1 MKTFS
6 GSVRIVWHQL
16 TRQKGLYLALIW
28 GVVMFA
34 TGCGKKESPAP
45 AANATAPENTIQQ
58 TTQDATSAAAPATTS
73 GNAGYT
79 PISATAAANANSGT
93 PVLQQLNRSVLQ
105 YKMQNRR
112 NPTSVEEL
120 AAFAGVQVPSPPP
133 GKKYAFNGRGFVV
146 LVDNPTK

>member
-6 GSVRIVWHQL
+6 GSVRIMWHQL

-28 GVVMFA
+28 GVAMFA
-34 TGCGKKESPAP
+34 AGCGKKESAAP
-45 AANATAPENTIQQ
+45 SATTAAPEQ
-58 TTQDATSAAAPATTS
+58 TATQETANP
-73 GNAGYT
+73 N
-79 PISATAAANANSGT
+79 TAAASATNHPMYVPSVPVADPGT

>member
-1 MKTFS
+1 
-6 GSVRIVWHQL
+6 
-16 TRQKGLYLALIW
+16 LYLALIF
-28 GVVMFA
+28 GVAMFA
-34 TGCGKKESPAP
+34 AGCGKKESAAP
-45 AANATAPENTIQQ
+45 SASAAASENTTQQ
-58 TTQDATSAAAPATTS
+58 TTQDATPAAAPATAS

-79 PISATAAANANSGT
+79 PISATAAAKANNGA

-146 LVDNPTK
+146 LVDNSTK